1 MNSTNGTL
9 LNDATL
15 SGEAELV
22 GGDVIRIGDTE
33 FRFELED

>member
-15 SGEAELV
+15 QGEAQLID
-22 GGDVIRIGDTE
+22 GDVVRIGDTE
-33 FRFELED
+33 FRFEAS